1 MCPLSGFTSP
11 IAILRIVL
19 LPDPATPKIALVSP
33 RGSWKEIPSRT
44 ILSSNEMETSSNTM
58 AAPDGCSAVATG
70 TWSGREGV
78 AIVQDPRIT
87 IKNRVTNTST
97 TIIRIIA
104 ATTASVV
111 ERPTPCVPPLVESP

>member
-1 MCPLSGFTSP
+1 MRRL
-11 IAILRIVL
+11 IYLAL
-19 LPDPATPKIALVSP
+19 LFCATPAFAGDIQPFV

-44 ILSSNEMETSSNTM
+44 ILSSNEIETSSNTM
-58 AAPDGCSAVATG
+58 AAPDGCSAVAAEN
-70 TWSGREGV
+70 WSGREGV
-78 AIVQDPRIT
+78 TIVQDPRIT
-87 IKNRVTNTST
+87 IRNRVTNTST

>member
-58 AAPDGCSAVATG
+58 AAPDGCSAVAAG
-70 TWSGREGV
+70 TWGGGGGV
-78 AIVQDPRIT
+78 AVGEEDRSHSRSRVEEAET
-87 IKNRVTNTST
+87 TNRRV
-97 TIIRIIA
+97 
-104 ATTASVV
+104 
-111 ERPTPCVPPLVESP
+111 